1 MKRVLLGLFLS
12 TLSWGASAF
21 NLDDLQTQL
30 RAAPVVQ
37 GHFVQEKHL
46 RSLPQPLTS
55 RGDFTLAT
63 GRGLLWL
70 LRSPI
75 VQDIR
80 ITPKGISKRDE
91 NGVWKALA
99 QQTSGGRENRLF
111 LSVLEGDTQGLR
123 DTFEMELSG
132 NAEHWRIVMT
142 PRSALLRQIFKEI
155 HIDGGKLVER
165 IELQETQGDSTVMRM
180 IDARAIDALSAED
193 ERAFAN

>member
-1 MKRVLLGLFLS
+1 MKHVLLGLLLA
-12 TLSWGASAF
+12 TLSWTASAF
-21 NLDDLQTQL
+21 TLDDLQTQL
-30 RAAPVVQ
+30 RASPVVQ

-75 VQDIR
+75 AQDIR
-80 ITPKGISKRDE
+80 ITPKGISRRDE
-91 NGVWKALA
+91 NGTWQALS
-99 QQTSGGRENRLF
+99 QQTSGNRENRLF
-111 LSVLEGDTQGLR
+111 LSVLAGDTQSLR
-123 DTFEMELSG
+123 DTFEMDLSG
-132 NAEHWRIVMT
+132 DADHWRIVMT
-142 PRSALLRQIFKEI
+142 PRSALLRQIFKQIQIE
-155 HIDGGKLVER
+155 GGKLVER

-180 IDARAIDALSAED
+180 IDARAVDALSAED